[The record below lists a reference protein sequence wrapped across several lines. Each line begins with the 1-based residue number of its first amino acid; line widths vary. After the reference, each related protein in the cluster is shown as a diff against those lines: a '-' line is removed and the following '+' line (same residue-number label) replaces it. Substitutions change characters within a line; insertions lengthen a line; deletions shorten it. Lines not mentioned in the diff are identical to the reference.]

1 MSEANSGLNSPT
13 LSLAGTVA
21 PPNMDGVM
29 ELMDVLKRTMEQLG
43 GTFETLGQTTQAVEQ
58 LQTEP
63 ALDSVQQISA
73 LRKHLV
79 MQDRRQAAKMEEI
92 KRLLKDVL
100 QEEIVEH
107 LKGQIADQ
115 IQSIIDAEVE
125 AQVQAQLA
133 THIPSTLQQTVAN
146 NQQQLHDV
154 QYSLHNAEAR
164 RANALLRSN
173 HLLGTVHALY
183 KRDGTVSEFF
193 PKDLT
198 NLLTMDGDTASKL
211 LTDYGIVP
219 SDSREKN
226 LNKFM
231 NFANVGYQ
239 VVPFDMATA
248 ITA

>member
-1 MSEANSGLNSPT
+1 MSVVNSGLNSPT
-13 LSLAGTVA
+13 LSLAGTIA

-63 ALDSVQQISA
+63 ALDSVQQIAA

-79 MQDRRQAAKMEEI
+79 LQDRRQSAKMDEI

-107 LKGQIADQ
+107 LKGQITQQ
-115 IQSIIDAEVE
+115 IENIIDEEVE

-133 THIPSTLQQTVAN
+133 YHIPPSLQQKLAN

-164 RANALLRSN
+164 RANGQLRSN
-173 HLLGTVHALY
+173 NLHGTLHPLY
-183 KRDGTVSEFF
+183 KRDGSVSEHF

-198 NLLTMDGDTASKL
+198 GLLTLDGDTATQL
-211 LTDYGIVP
+211 LTDYAIAP
-219 SDSREKN
+219 ADSREKN

-248 ITA
+248 ITL